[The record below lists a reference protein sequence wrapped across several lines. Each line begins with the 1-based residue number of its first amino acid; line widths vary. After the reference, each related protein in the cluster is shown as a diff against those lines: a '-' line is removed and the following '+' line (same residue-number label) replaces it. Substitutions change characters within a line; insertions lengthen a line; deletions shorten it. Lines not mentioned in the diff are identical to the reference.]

1 MEPFPVDVLGGF
13 HYFVVRLLEIVSEP
27 GAIIAGHSLPLAI
40 HYQSKRIEHHPAFEF
55 LRNKVIHF

>member
-27 GAIIAGHSLPLAI
+27 VPGSVL
-40 HYQSKRIEHHPAFEF
+40 K
-55 LRNKVIHF
+55 K

>member
-27 GAIIAGHSLPLAI
+27 GAIVSMKQVLRTASLDIMDCILYI
-40 HYQSKRIEHHPAFEF
+40 SKENLGRKF
-55 LRNKVIHF
+55 